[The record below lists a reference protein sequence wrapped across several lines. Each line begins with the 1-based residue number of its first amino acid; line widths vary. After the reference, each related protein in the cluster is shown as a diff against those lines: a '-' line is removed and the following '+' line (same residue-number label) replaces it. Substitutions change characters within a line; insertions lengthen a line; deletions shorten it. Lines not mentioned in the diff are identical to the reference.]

1 MFYAVNFIPYILYHM
16 FYTVHFIPYD
26 LYRMIHTVYRNRRI
40 AHGRWRKEYC
50 LKQNSMMCL
59 NPLSTLRYLFIS
71 HFLSV
76 CLYGDFLFS
85 IFFIYHFIF
94 VFIHV
99 SSLFISIFLSFSF
112 YLLLSFYL
120 SIHPSYFFSFFFYS
134 IFLCVLLV
142 SLPFK
147 LFHTIF
153 IFLHFS
159 ISLLFNDLSRFILHY
174 IAILIYLFISYNFD
188 FFSST
193 GT

>member
-120 SIHPSYFFSFFFYS
+120 SIFLSFYPSFLLFFF
-134 IFLCVLLV
+134 L
-142 SLPFK
+142 
-147 LFHTIF
+147 
-153 IFLHFS
+153 
-159 ISLLFNDLSRFILHY
+159 LLFNFPMRTSCFFS
-174 IAILIYLFISYNFD
+174 ILIISHCFYISPFFYFSFI
-188 FFSST
+188 
-193 GT
+193 